1 MAEQKQNG
9 VVFSANTLDN
19 TAKAIVTL
27 ENFYEGLLTAHM
39 DRLNRLERGREI
51 DLDSSSL

>member
-51 DLDSSSL
+51 DLDSCSL